1 MEDILSVSFF
11 IAVVYFIIRFIEMNF
26 IDKEQKSMKFIF
38 KDTLFVFVAVN
49 LGNFFIS
56 QIFGQGGLTG
66 GDNMVN
72 KAVDAFTGEPGF

>member
-38 KDTLFVFVAVN
+38 KDTLLKN
-49 LGNFFIS
+49 
-56 QIFGQGGLTG
+56 
-66 GDNMVN
+66 
-72 KAVDAFTGEPGF
+72 